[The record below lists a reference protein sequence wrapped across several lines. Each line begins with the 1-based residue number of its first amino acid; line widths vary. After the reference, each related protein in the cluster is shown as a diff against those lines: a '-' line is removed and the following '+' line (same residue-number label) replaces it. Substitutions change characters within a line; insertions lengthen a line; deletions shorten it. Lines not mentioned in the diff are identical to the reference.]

1 MVRYDETSRVR
12 DSYESEADEARGAR
26 RARGSREDHA
36 EREENNS
43 GGRTARFL
51 LGVGIGL
58 GIALLFAPQSGEETR
73 RWLMDKADDRYRRLR
88 RQGRRL
94 IFETQDLLD
103 RGEQGVTRVLRS
115 GKHAL
120 ESVADKLDEHTKS

>member
-1 MVRYDETSRVR
+1 MAAYEEPYR
-12 DSYESEADEARGAR
+12 DREAYAAEAEALESLRTR
-26 RARGSREDHA
+26 RMREDRPD
-36 EREENNS
+36 REQND
-43 GGRTARFL
+43 GGGGITRFL

-58 GIALLFAPQSGEETR
+58 GLALLFAPQSGEQTR
-73 RWLMDKADDRYRRLR
+73 RWLLDAADHRYRRLR

-103 RGEQGVTRVLRS
+103 RGEQQVTRVLRT

-120 ESVADKLDEHTKS
+120 ESVADKLDEHTRG